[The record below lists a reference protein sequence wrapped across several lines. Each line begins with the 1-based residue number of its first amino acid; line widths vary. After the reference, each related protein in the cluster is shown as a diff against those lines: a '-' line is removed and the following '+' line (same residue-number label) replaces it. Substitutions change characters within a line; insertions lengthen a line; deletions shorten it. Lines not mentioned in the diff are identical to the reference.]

1 MGRVDPAPATRP
13 GPHRKADAGFSLI
26 EVLATMGFIMVILAI
41 GVGFYPP
48 AVATIQGD
56 ADMRILNWQLKLARE
71 TAINQRRSV
80 ELQFVM
86 PNQVRIVRR
95 EIPTGTTEISSAI
108 LEHNTQFLLFT
119 GQPDT
124 PDGFGRPSAISFSG
138 AATVMFTADGMLTD
152 TAGNPVNGSIF
163 LGQAGRP
170 LTSRAITVFGP
181 TATIRT
187 YRWNG
192 TQWRR

>member
-1 MGRVDPAPATRP
+1 MVEIMATL
-13 GPHRKADAGFSLI
+13 GF
-26 EVLATMGFIMVILAI
+26 VMVILAI
-41 GVGFYPP
+41 AVGFYPP
-48 AVATIQGD
+48 AIATIQGD

-71 TAINQRRSV
+71 LAINQRRSV
-80 ELQFVM
+80 QLTFVA
-86 PNQVRIVRR
+86 PNQIQVFRN
-95 EIPTGTTEISSAI
+95 EIPTGQTLVSQAV
-108 LEHNTQFLLFT
+108 LEHNTQYWLFA

-124 PDGFGRPSAISFSG
+124 PDGFGRPTAISFSG

-152 TAGNPVNGSIF
+152 AAGNPVNGSIF
-163 LGQAGRP
+163 LGQPGRP
-170 LTSRAITVFGP
+170 LTSRALTVFGP

>member
-1 MGRVDPAPATRP
+1 MVE
-13 GPHRKADAGFSLI
+13 I
-26 EVLATMGFIMVILAI
+26 MATMGLAFVILAI
-41 GVGFYPP
+41 AIGFYPP

-71 TAINQRRSV
+71 TAINQRRRV
-80 ELQFVM
+80 QLNFIM
-86 PNQVRIVRR
+86 PNQVQVIRQD
-95 EIPTGTTEISSAI
+95 IPSGTTLIGSAV
-108 LEHNTQFLLFT
+108 LEHNTQFRLFA

-124 PDGFGRPSAISFSG
+124 PDGFGRPSAVSFSG
-138 AATVMFTADGMLTD
+138 ATTVMFTADGMLTD
-152 TAGNPVNGSIF
+152 AAGNPVNGSIF
-163 LGQAGRP
+163 LGQSGRP

>member
-1 MGRVDPAPATRP
+1 MVE
-13 GPHRKADAGFSLI
+13 I
-26 EVLATMGFIMVILAI
+26 LATLGLVMVILAI
-41 GVGFYPP
+41 AIGFYPP

-71 TAINQRRSV
+71 TAINQRRRV
-80 ELQFVM
+80 QLNFVP
-86 PNQVRIVRR
+86 PNQIQVVRLN
-95 EIPTGTTEISSAI
+95 IPSGTTTVSTAI
-108 LEHNTQFLLFT
+108 LEHNTQFMLFS

-124 PDGFGRPSAISFSG
+124 PDGFGRPSAVSFSG

-163 LGQAGRP
+163 LGQPGRP
-170 LTSRAITVFGP
+170 LTSRALTVFGP

>member
-1 MGRVDPAPATRP
+1 MATL
-13 GPHRKADAGFSLI
+13 GLVMV
-26 EVLATMGFIMVILAI
+26 VLAIAI
-41 GVGFYPP
+41 GFYPP

-56 ADMRILNWQLKLARE
+56 ADMRILHWQLKLARE
-71 TAINQRRSV
+71 TAINQRRRV
-80 ELQFVM
+80 RLNFVM
-86 PNQVRIVRR
+86 PNQVQVIRQD
-95 EIPTGTTEISSAI
+95 IPAGTTLISSAV
-108 LEHNTQFLLFT
+108 LEHNTRFMLFA

-124 PDGFGRPSAISFSG
+124 PDGFGRPSAVAFSG
-138 AATVMFTADGMLTD
+138 GVPVVEFTADGMLTD
-152 TAGNPVNGSIF
+152 ILGNPVNGSIF

>member
-1 MGRVDPAPATRP
+1 MV
-13 GPHRKADAGFSLI
+13 
-26 EVLATMGFIMVILAI
+26 EVLATMGLAMVILAI
-41 GVGFYPP
+41 AIGFYPP

-80 ELQFVM
+80 TLQFVM
-86 PNQVRIVRR
+86 PNQIQVIRN
-95 EIPTGTTEISSAI
+95 EIPAGTTVLSTAV
-108 LEHNTQFLLFT
+108 LEHNTRFYLFA

-124 PDGFGRPSAISFSG
+124 PDGFGRAQPIYFAG
-138 AATVMFTADGMLTD
+138 VATVMFTADGMLTD
-152 TAGNPVNGSIF
+152 AGGNPVNGSIF
-163 LGQAGRP
+163 LGQPGRP

>member
-1 MGRVDPAPATRP
+1 
-13 GPHRKADAGFSLI
+13 
-26 EVLATMGFIMVILAI
+26 MGFIMVILAI

-48 AVATIQGD
+48 AIQTIQGD

-71 TAINQRRSV
+71 TAINQRRTV
-80 ELQFVM
+80 TLTFVA
-86 PNQVRIVRR
+86 PNQIQVFRN
-95 EIPTGTTEISSAI
+95 EIPAGQTLVSQAV
-108 LEHNTQFLLFT
+108 LEHNTQYWLFA

-124 PDGFGRPSAISFSG
+124 PDGFGRPTAISFSG

-152 TAGNPVNGSIF
+152 ATGNPVNGSIF
-163 LGQAGRP
+163 LGQPGRP
-170 LTSRAITVFGP
+170 LTARALTVFGP

>member
-1 MGRVDPAPATRP
+1 MVEIMATL
-13 GPHRKADAGFSLI
+13 GF
-26 EVLATMGFIMVILAI
+26 VMVILAI

-48 AVATIQGD
+48 AIATIQGD

-71 TAINQRRSV
+71 LAINERRTV
-80 ELQFVM
+80 QLNFVA
-86 PNQVRIVRR
+86 PNQIRVLRN
-95 EIPTGTTEISSAI
+95 EIPAGQTLVSQAI
-108 LEHNTQFLLFT
+108 LEHNAQFMLFA

-124 PDGFGRPSAISFSG
+124 PDGFGRPTAISFSG
-138 AATVMFTADGMLTD
+138 AAVVMFTADGMLTD
-152 TAGNPVNGSIF
+152 AAGNPVNGTVF
-163 LGQAGRP
+163 LGQPGKP
-170 LTSRAITVFGP
+170 LTSRALTVFGP

>member
-1 MGRVDPAPATRP
+1 MV
-13 GPHRKADAGFSLI
+13 
-26 EVLATMGFIMVILAI
+26 EVLATMGLAMVILAI
-41 GVGFYPP
+41 AIGFYPP

-80 ELQFVM
+80 VIQFVL
-86 PNQVRIVRR
+86 PNQIQVVRND
-95 EIPTGTTEISSAI
+95 IPAGTTVLSTAV
-108 LEHNTQFLLFT
+108 LEHNTRFHLFT

-124 PDGFGRPSAISFSG
+124 PDGFGRPQPIYFSG

-152 TAGNPVNGSIF
+152 AGGNPVNGSIF
-163 LGQAGRP
+163 LGQPGRP

>member
-1 MGRVDPAPATRP
+1 MRP
-13 GPHRKADAGFSLI
+13 GRAPRADGDHGFTMVEIMATLGLVMV
-26 EVLATMGFIMVILAI
+26 VLAIA
-41 GVGFYPP
+41 VGFYPP

-71 TAINQRRSV
+71 VAINQRRSV
-80 ELQFVM
+80 QLVFIP
-86 PNQVRIVRR
+86 PNQVQVVRND
-95 EIPTGTTEISSAI
+95 IPAGTTVVSTAV
-108 LEHNTQFLLFT
+108 LEHNTRFHLFA

-124 PDGFGRPSAISFSG
+124 PDGFGRPSAIWFSG
-138 AATVMFTADGMLTD
+138 AASVMFTADGMLTD
-152 TAGNPVNGSIF
+152 PAGNPVNGSIF
-163 LGQAGRP
+163 MGQPGRP
-170 LTSRAITVFGP
+170 LTSRALTVFGP

>member
-1 MGRVDPAPATRP
+1 MVEIMATL
-13 GPHRKADAGFSLI
+13 GL
-26 EVLATMGFIMVILAI
+26 VMVILAI
-41 GVGFYPP
+41 AIGFYPP

-56 ADMRILNWQLKLARE
+56 ADMRILHWQLKLARE
-71 TAINQRRSV
+71 TAINQRRRV
-80 ELQFVM
+80 RLNFVM
-86 PNQVRIVRR
+86 PNQVQVIRQD
-95 EIPTGTTEISSAI
+95 IPAGTTLISSAV
-108 LEHNTQFLLFT
+108 LEHNTRFLLFA

-124 PDGFGRPSAISFSG
+124 PDGFGRPTAVSFSG
-138 AATVMFTADGMLTD
+138 VGIVEFTADGMLTD
-152 TAGNPVNGSIF
+152 ALGNPVNGSIC

>member
-1 MGRVDPAPATRP
+1 MIEIMATL
-13 GPHRKADAGFSLI
+13 GF
-26 EVLATMGFIMVILAI
+26 VMVILAI
-41 GVGFYPP
+41 AVGFYPP
-48 AVATIQGD
+48 AIATIQGD

-71 TAINQRRSV
+71 LAINQRRTV
-80 ELQFVM
+80 QLNFVA
-86 PNQVRIVRR
+86 PNQIQVFRN
-95 EIPTGTTEISSAI
+95 EIPAGQTLVSQAV
-108 LEHNTQFLLFT
+108 LEHNTQYWLFA

-124 PDGFGRPSAISFSG
+124 PDGFGRPTAISFSG

-152 TAGNPVNGSIF
+152 AAGNPVNGSIF
-163 LGQAGRP
+163 LGQPGRP
-170 LTSRAITVFGP
+170 LTSRALTVFGP

>member
-1 MGRVDPAPATRP
+1 MVEIMATL
-13 GPHRKADAGFSLI
+13 GLVMV
-26 EVLATMGFIMVILAI
+26 VLAIAI
-41 GVGFYPP
+41 GFYPP

-71 TAINQRRSV
+71 TAINQRRRV
-80 ELQFVM
+80 TLNFIQ
-86 PNQVRIVRR
+86 PNQVQVIRQD
-95 EIPTGTTEISSAI
+95 IPTGTTLIASAV
-108 LEHNTQFLLFT
+108 LEHNTRFMLFD

-124 PDGFGRPSAISFSG
+124 PDGFGRPTAISFSG
-138 AATVMFTADGMLTD
+138 AASVMFTADGMLTD
-152 TAGNPVNGSIF
+152 AAGNPVNGTIF

-170 LTSRAITVFGP
+170 LTARAITVFGP

>member
-1 MGRVDPAPATRP
+1 V
-13 GPHRKADAGFSLI
+13 
-26 EVLATMGFIMVILAI
+26 
-41 GVGFYPP
+41 
-48 AVATIQGD
+48 
-56 ADMRILNWQLKLARE
+56 
-71 TAINQRRSV
+71 
-80 ELQFVM
+80 
-86 PNQVRIVRR
+86 
-95 EIPTGTTEISSAI
+95 
-108 LEHNTQFLLFT
+108 LEHNTRFMLFD

-124 PDGFGRPSAISFSG
+124 PDGFGRPGAVSFSG

-152 TAGNPVNGSIF
+152 AAGNPVNGSIF

-170 LTSRAITVFGP
+170 LTARAITVFGP